1 LAGDVEIIR
10 PEPRPEDERKDGA
23 TRAAMD
29 VALDQARQGFE
40 HQVGEQLQLM
50 PDDGLPDDDGEGEA
64 AGPGKKGRPPGARNK
79 KTEEFVSFVRAIG
92 GDPMIG
98 LAKASAMD
106 ALTLAKALS
115 AKPFDV
121 WKLQQELRKALLP
134 YFHAARPAEL
144 KVAGGGALAVAVFTG
159 EGPRGD
165 QEAEGRD
172 AVEALMTIDGNQ
184 WVSEEPSGQSNDPQS
199 NDPAN
204 PSSRSRG

>member
-1 LAGDVEIIR
+1 
-10 PEPRPEDERKDGA
+10 
-23 TRAAMD
+23 MD

-40 HQVGEQLQLM
+40 HVAGEQLQLM
-50 PDDGLPDDDGEGEA
+50 PDDGLPDDDQAGEA
-64 AGPGKKGRPPGARNK
+64 GAAGKKGRPPGARNK
-79 KTEEFVSFVRAIG
+79 KTEEFVAFVRAIG

-98 LAKASAMD
+98 LAKASATD
-106 ALTLAKALS
+106 PLTLAKALG
-115 AKPFDV
+115 AKPFEV

-172 AVEALMTIDGNQ
+172 AIDALMTIQADQ
-184 WVSEEPSGQSNDPQS
+184 WVSDQPSGQSNDPQS
-199 NDPAN
+199 NDPTN
-204 PSSRSRG
+204 PSTGSGS